1 MKQRILA
8 LFVILSAL
16 FIACTKA
23 PEVIIPEEPETPAVE
38 EYEVSPIRLTT
49 PEAQVA
55 LSGNEFGR
63 KVFSSLLGVAG
74 GEDLLF
80 SPLSLSLDLAV
91 CASGASGNTQTQM
104 YAAMGF
110 ADKNPETVADYYQ
123 KMTEGLQTA
132 DPGVSFTSANSI
144 WVHQVYTLKD
154 GYVKHAKERYD
165 AQVQSLNLGVKESL
179 GLINNWCKEKTNGLI
194 EKMLDDSK
202 DPETISAA
210 YLLNAI
216 YFKGGWS
223 KAFEEQTQEAVFHAA
238 AGDRM
243 ATFIQGVDHYGYKEK
258 GKVRMASVGY
268 SGGLFQLVIA
278 LPDAGVSTAEAFAS
292 LEADDFFGFST
303 RDPVTLRIPEFSI
316 SYNADSELLIPALQK
331 CGIADAFNQNANF
344 SDMFADNVPFYIGKV
359 AQKSVMTVDR
369 KGTEAAAVTVI
380 GMDGA
385 AGVGEYVPVPRT
397 LVADRPFLFA
407 LVEYTSRTI
416 LFLGQKTL

>member
-23 PEVIIPEEPETPAVE
+23 PEVIIPEEPETPVVE

-74 GEDLLF
+74 EEDLLF

-110 ADKNPETVADYYQ
+110 ADKNPQTVADYYQ

-165 AQVQSLNLGVKESL
+165 AEVQSLDLGVKESL
-179 GLINNWCKEKTNGLI
+179 GRINNWCSQKTNGLI
-194 EKMLDDSK
+194 KKVLDDTE
-202 DPETISAA
+202 DPLYASAA

-216 YFKGGWS
+216 YFKGGWA
-223 KAFEEQTQEAVFHAA
+223 KAFDEQTKEAVFHAA
-238 AGDRM
+238 TGDRM
-243 ATFIQGVDHYGYKEK
+243 ATYIQGADHYGYKEK
-258 GKVRMASVGY
+258 GKVRMVSVGY

-292 LEADDFFGFST
+292 LEADDFFFGFST
-303 RDPVTLRIPEFSI
+303 LDPVTLRIPEFTI
-316 SYNADSELLIPALQK
+316 SFNAGRELLIPALQK
-331 CGIADAFNQNANF
+331 CGIVDAFTQNANF
-344 SDMFADNVPFYIGKV
+344 SNMFANNLPFYIENV
-359 AQKSVMTVDR
+359 AQTSVMTVDR

-380 GMDGA
+380 TSDTV
-385 AGVGEYVPVPRT
+385 AGDEYVPVPRT
-397 LVADRPFLFA
+397 LVVDRPFLFA